1 MSKSMKVRLLIV
13 FLVVA
18 ITLTPLAILYPR
30 VTALTEIAYED
41 EKGIAAANASKINKL
56 ILCSFIEPP
65 EKQFVIVYN

>member
-41 EKGIAAANASKINKL
+41 EKVL
-56 ILCSFIEPP
+56 
-65 EKQFVIVYN
+65 

>member
-41 EKGIAAANASKINKL
+41 EKGSLNSDESDEYVGMGHQQNNTK
-56 ILCSFIEPP
+56 
-65 EKQFVIVYN
+65 